1 MKTTLNWCQK
11 IILIF
16 SLFILFSCSESDNN
30 SSSSFKITIT
40 LNDVNATN
48 DYVSVTVVGNNQS
61 GNVALPLW
69 RINGSDQANSQ
80 TVSLDKNDFTG
91 TTKTYVI
98 ETIKPVQIF
107 SSNFQIINYDNPL
120 TGILKIE
127 KNGNI
132 IINETLNL
140 VGDNND
146 FTESYNINN

>member
-1 MKTTLNWCQK
+1 M
-11 IILIF
+11 
-16 SLFILFSCSESDNN
+16 ILFSCSESDNN

-61 GNVALPLW
+61 GNVVLPLW

-98 ETIKPVQIF
+98 ESIKPIQIF
-107 SSNFQIINYDNPL
+107 TASVQIINYEAPL
-120 TGILKIE
+120 TGTLKIE
-127 KNGNI
+127 NNGNI
-132 IINETLNL
+132 IVNEAINL
-140 VGDNND
+140 VGDNTD
-146 FTESYNINN
+146 FTESYSINN

>member
-1 MKTTLNWCQK
+1 MKATLIWCQK
-11 IILIF
+11 VILIF
-16 SLFILFSCSESDNN
+16 SLLILFSCSESDNN

-61 GNVALPLW
+61 GNVVLPLW

-98 ETIKPVQIF
+98 ESIKPIQIF
-107 SSNFQIINYDNPL
+107 TASVQIINYEAPL
-120 TGILKIE
+120 TGTLKIE
-127 KNGNI
+127 NNGNI
-132 IINETLNL
+132 IVNEAINL
-140 VGDNND
+140 VGDNTD
-146 FTESYNINN
+146 FTESYSINN